1 MPEILTDRELT
12 LLQECAEGQ
21 MQPQIN
27 ISGKFHD
34 PEGTVE
40 FDVYLFVLGET
51 SRYGIVA
58 GDLLPMRG
66 TAKRVTR
73 WTR

>member
-1 MPEILTDRELT
+1 
-12 LLQECAEGQ
+12 